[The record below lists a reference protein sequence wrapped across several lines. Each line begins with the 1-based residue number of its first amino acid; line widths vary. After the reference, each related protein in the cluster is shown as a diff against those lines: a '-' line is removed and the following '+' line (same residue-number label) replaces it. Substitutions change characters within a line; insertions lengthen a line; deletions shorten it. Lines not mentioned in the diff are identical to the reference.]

1 MAKFAIG
8 DRVLIIGEG
17 WKRGRTGYVDAI
29 VDEIET
35 NDLDDKGERV
45 ISPAAYHVFFPEVN
59 RKVYV
64 TENELTLDTRIQVD
78 AEEVIVID
86 SDQIKDA
93 ATAGRIGERMNR
105 LVIHVPGGMKGINK
119 VNRADLKTAL
129 DATDPAINKPVNPT
143 KK

>member
-1 MAKFAIG
+1 MAQFAIG
-8 DRVLIIGEG
+8 DRVIIVGEG

-29 VDEIET
+29 VDAFET
-35 NDLDDKGERV
+35 NDLNEKGEKV
-45 ISPAAYHVFFPEVN
+45 ISPAAYHVFFPDVN

-64 TENELTLDTRIQVD
+64 TENELTLDTRMQVD

-86 SDQIKDA
+86 SDKIKDA
-93 ATAGRIGERMNR
+93 TTASRIGERMNR
-105 LVIHVPGGMKGINK
+105 LVIHVPGGMKGISK

-129 DATDPAINKPVNPT
+129 DATDPALNKPVNPT